1 MTPLLLLPL
10 CRMPELDF
18 INAIGGINPLFTEP
32 LPLSFAEKPLFDP
45 TPFNYTLPDDWIW
58 CMLDQRYTGEFL
70 TPVDMKGT
78 SELATGAPPHEMAR
92 TVTAS

>member
-1 MTPLLLLPL
+1 MTPLLLPL

-32 LPLSFAEKPLFDP
+32 LPLSFAEKPLFDL
-45 TPFNYTLPDDWIW
+45 TPFNYTLPDGWIW

-70 TPVDMKGT
+70 TPVDMKGRN
-78 SELATGAPPHEMAR
+78 ELAIGAPPHEMAR